1 MNEDTLQQQPVEQQ
15 APQTSGPSEEEK
27 QYNMRR
33 LASERDEARRQA
45 EALQQQLAQVMNMQQ
60 RPAPQEEDE
69 PDDVYVDNRR
79 FKQVR
84 SKTKSLEEKNAEL
97 EQRLKDLEQRQATS
111 YIKTRFNDFS
121 NVVNDNNMEKFAQEE
136 PALYASIMKNND
148 LSERGEALYSAISA
162 RKKRDTFNAESKQV
176 DQRQFENRSMPRA
189 AAGLAPAAST
199 SPLASLS
206 SYDRISMSR
215 AEKEEQRKKFQES
228 YKRIY

>member
-1 MNEDTLQQQPVEQQ
+1 MNEETLQQQQPVEQQ
-15 APQTSGPSEEEK
+15 PEQTSGPSEQEK

-33 LASERDEARRQA
+33 LALERDEARRQA
-45 EALQQQLAQVMNMQQ
+45 EEAQRQLAQVMSLQQQ
-60 RPAPQEEDE
+60 RPAVQEEDE
-69 PDDVYVDNRR
+69 PDDIYVDNRR

-97 EQRLKDLEQRQATS
+97 EQRLKDLEQRQATA

-121 NVVNDNNMEKFAQEE
+121 SVVNDNNMEKFAQEE

-162 RKKRDTFNAESKQV
+162 RKKREPEAKQL
-176 DQRQFENRSMPRA
+176 DQRQLENRNMPRT

-206 SYDRISMSR
+206 SYDRISMTR
-215 AEKEEQRKKFQES
+215 AEKEEQRKRFQES
-228 YKRIY
+228 YKRMY